1 MLYSEHGG
9 YIVTIKGKDKNVFE
23 QKFRHLPI
31 KQIGKAH
38 SNKLIINNY
47 DKEMVNLEVSQI
59 SSLYRE
65 SLEGVMRDEG

>member
-1 MLYSEHGG
+1 MFLN
-9 YIVTIKGKDKNVFE
+9 K
-23 QKFRHLPI
+23 KFRHLPI